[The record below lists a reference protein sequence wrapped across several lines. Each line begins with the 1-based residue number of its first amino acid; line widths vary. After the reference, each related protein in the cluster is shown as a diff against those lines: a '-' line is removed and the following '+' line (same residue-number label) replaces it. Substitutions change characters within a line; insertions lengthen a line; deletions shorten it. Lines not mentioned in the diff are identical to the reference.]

1 MTVLV
6 RDKVILSKSTEKEKP
21 MPKLYV
27 VATPIGNL
35 NDLTPRM
42 REALEAADLIAAED
56 TRVTM
61 KLLNQFDLHRQM
73 VSCHRHN
80 EAQKA
85 PQIVERMLAEDLT
98 VALTCDAGT
107 PGISDPGHILVR
119 ACWEAG
125 IPVEPVC
132 GPTAAATCLSASGF
146 DAREFAFY
154 GFLPREKKA
163 LSDKLDAI
171 LRAGV
176 PVFVLYESPHR
187 IVDLV
192 AALASKWPECLV
204 CVCSDL
210 TKKFERIYRG
220 QAGTVLAEL
229 RANPSVEKGEYCL
242 AVDISMLPFSEAHSQ
257 HPQAAAF
264 MLECL
269 LNGADLRDAAREAQ
283 AAGYPRNEVYRA
295 KLQIAALFGDDAR

>member
-1 MTVLV
+1 
-6 RDKVILSKSTEKEKP
+6 

-42 REALEAADLIAAED
+42 REALEKADLIAAED

-61 KLLNQFDLHRQM
+61 KLLNQFDIKRPM
-73 VSCHRHN
+73 TSCHRHN
-80 EAQKA
+80 EEDKA
-85 PQIVERMLAEDLT
+85 PQIVERMRADDLT

-107 PGISDPGHILVR
+107 PGISDPGHLLVR

-132 GPTAAATCLSASGF
+132 GPSAVVTALSASGF

-171 LRAGV
+171 RAAGIG
-176 PVFVLYESPHR
+176 VFVLYESPHR

-192 AALASKWPECLV
+192 TALAEKWPESLL

-210 TKKFERIYRG
+210 TKRFERLYRG
-220 QAGTVLAEL
+220 QAGRVLEQL
-229 RANPSVEKGEYCL
+229 KANPGVEKGEYCL
-242 AVDISMLPFSEAHSQ
+242 AADISMLP
-257 HPQAAAF
+257 P
-264 MLECL
+264 L
-269 LNGADLRDAAREAQ
+269 EAQ
-283 AAGYPRNEVYRA
+283 AEKPSAEVWMLAQMLDGMALSQAARQAQDAGYARNEVYRA
-295 KLQIAALFGDDAR
+295 KLKIADMFEEA

>member
-1 MTVLV
+1 
-6 RDKVILSKSTEKEKP
+6 

-35 NDLTPRM
+35 SDLTPRM

-61 KLLNQFDLHRQM
+61 KLLNQFDLKKPM
-73 VSCHRHN
+73 TSCHRHN
-80 EAQKA
+80 EEGKA
-85 PQIVERMLAEDLT
+85 PQIVEKMLADDLT

-107 PGISDPGHILVR
+107 PGISDPGHLLVR
-119 ACWEAG
+119 ACHEAH

-132 GPTAAATCLSASGF
+132 GPSAVATCLSVSGF

-163 LSDKLDAI
+163 LGEKLAAI
-171 LRAGV
+171 RKSGV

-187 IVDLV
+187 VVELV
-192 AALASKWPECLV
+192 EAIAALWPECML

-210 TKKFERIYRG
+210 TKRYERIYRG
-220 QAGTVLAEL
+220 AAPEVLALL
-229 RANPSVEKGEYCL
+229 RANPSVEKGEYCM
-242 AVDISMLPFSEAHSQ
+242 AVDISMLPPVQEAA
-257 HPQAAAF
+257 PRADAASF
-264 MLECL
+264 MLCAL
-269 LNGADLRDAAREAQ
+269 LEGGDLRSAARAAQ
-283 AAGYPRNEVYRA
+283 DAGYARNEVYRA
-295 KLQIAALFGDDAR
+295 KLRISELLEGAESEP

>member
-1 MTVLV
+1 
-6 RDKVILSKSTEKEKP
+6 

-42 REALEAADLIAAED
+42 REALECADLIAAED

-61 KLLNQFDLHRQM
+61 KLLSHFDLKKPM

-80 EAQKA
+80 EDARA

-107 PGISDPGHILVR
+107 PGISDPGHLLVR

-125 IPVEPVC
+125 VPVEPVC
-132 GPTAAATCLSASGF
+132 GPSAVVTALSASGF

-154 GFLPREKKA
+154 GFLPREKKP
-163 LSDKLDAI
+163 LKDKLESI
-171 LRAGV
+171 RRAGI

-187 IVDLV
+187 VVDLV
-192 AALASKWPECLV
+192 AQLAELWPECML

-210 TKKFERIYRG
+210 TKRFERIYRG
-220 QAGTVLAEL
+220 PAPEVLAQL
-229 RANPSVEKGEYCL
+229 QANPSVDKGEYCM
-242 AVDISMLPFSEAHSQ
+242 AVDISMLPPAESPETPKLDAATFMLSRILEGDDLDEAV
-257 HPQAAAF
+257 AAAK
-264 MLECL
+264 
-269 LNGADLRDAAREAQ
+269 D
-283 AAGYPRNEVYRA
+283 AGYPRNELYRA
-295 KLQIAALFGDDAR
+295 KLKVSALFED

>member
-1 MTVLV
+1 
-6 RDKVILSKSTEKEKP
+6 

-61 KLLNQFDLHRQM
+61 KLLNQFDLHRPM

-80 EAQKA
+80 EDQKA
-85 PQIVERMLAEDLT
+85 PQIVARMLQEDLT

-107 PGISDPGHILVR
+107 PGISDPGHLLVR
-119 ACWEAG
+119 SCWEAG

-132 GPTAAATCLSASGF
+132 GPSAAVTCLSASGF

-163 LSDKLDAI
+163 LSEKLNSI
-171 LRAGV
+171 HRSGI

-187 IVDLV
+187 VVDLV
-192 AALASKWPECLV
+192 EALAEKWPECLL

-210 TKKFERIYRG
+210 TKRYERIYRG
-220 QAGTVLAEL
+220 AAPDVLGQL

-242 AVDISMLPFSEAHSQ
+242 AVDLSMLPPAEAETARPDVS
-257 HPQAAAF
+257 AF
-264 MLECL
+264 MLSKIL
-269 LNGADLRDAAREAQ
+269 DGAEIREAADAAAE
-283 AAGYPRNEVYRA
+283 AGYARNDVYRA
-295 KLQIAALFGDDAR
+295 RLKISELFED

>member
-1 MTVLV
+1 
-6 RDKVILSKSTEKEKP
+6 

-35 NDLTPRM
+35 SDLTPRM
-42 REALEAADLIAAED
+42 REALSAADLVAAED

-61 KLLNQFDLHRQM
+61 KLLNQFDLKKPM
-73 VSCHRHN
+73 ISCHRHN
-80 EAQKA
+80 EDQKA

-107 PGISDPGHILVR
+107 PGISDPGHLLVR
-119 ACWEAG
+119 ECWQAG

-132 GPTAAATCLSASGF
+132 GPSAVVTCLSASGF

-171 LRAGV
+171 RRAGV

-187 IVDLV
+187 IVDLTEV
-192 AALASKWPECLV
+192 LAEKWPECLL

-210 TKKFERIYRG
+210 TKRYERIYRG
-220 QAGTVLAEL
+220 AAPEALSQL

-242 AVDISMLPFSEAHSQ
+242 AVDISMLPPMEA
-257 HPQAAAF
+257 PVARIDVAAF
-264 MLECL
+264 MLARIL
-269 LNGADLRDAAREAQ
+269 DGADLRNAADAALEN
-283 AAGYPRNEVYRA
+283 GYARNEVYRA
-295 KLQIAALFGDDAR
+295 KLRIADMFED

>member
-1 MTVLV
+1 
-6 RDKVILSKSTEKEKP
+6 

-61 KLLNQFDLHRQM
+61 KLLNQFDLHRPM

-80 EAQKA
+80 EDQKA
-85 PQIVERMLAEDLT
+85 PQIVARMLQEDLT

-107 PGISDPGHILVR
+107 PGISDPGHLLVR

-132 GPTAAATCLSASGF
+132 GPSAAVTCLSASGF
-146 DAREFAFY
+146 DAREFSFY

-163 LSDKLDAI
+163 LSEKLDAI
-171 LRAGV
+171 HRSGI

-192 AALASKWPECLV
+192 EALAEKWPECLL

-210 TKKFERIYRG
+210 TKRYERIYRG
-220 QAGTVLAEL
+220 AAPDVLGQL

-242 AVDISMLPFSEAHSQ
+242 AVDLSMLPPAKTKTARPDVS
-257 HPQAAAF
+257 AF
-264 MLECL
+264 MLSKIL
-269 LNGADLRDAAREAQ
+269 DGAEIREAADAAAE
-283 AAGYPRNEVYRA
+283 AGYARNDVYRA
-295 KLQIAALFGDDAR
+295 RLKISELFED

>member
-1 MTVLV
+1 
-6 RDKVILSKSTEKEKP
+6 
-21 MPKLYV
+21 MPKLFV

-61 KLLNQFDLHRQM
+61 KLLNHFDLHRQTT
-73 VSCHRHN
+73 SCHRHN
-80 EAQKA
+80 EEQKA
-85 PQIVERMLAEDLT
+85 PQIVARMLAEDLT

-107 PGISDPGHILVR
+107 PGISDPGHLLVR
-119 ACWEAG
+119 ACWDAG

-132 GPTAAATCLSASGF
+132 GPSAAVTCLSASGF

-163 LSDKLDAI
+163 LDARLDAI
-171 LRAGV
+171 RRGGV

-192 AALASKWPECLV
+192 DALARKWPECLL

-210 TKKFERIYRG
+210 TKRYERIYRG
-220 QAGTVLAEL
+220 PAPRVLEQL
-229 RANPSVEKGEYCL
+229 RANPGVEKGEYCL
-242 AVDISMLPFSEAHSQ
+242 AADISMLPPPEA
-257 HPQAAAF
+257 PAPRVEAAAF
-264 MLECL
+264 MLARML
-269 LNGADLRDAAREAQ
+269 DGADLRDAAEA
-283 AAGYPRNEVYRA
+283 AAGAGYPRNEIYRA
-295 KLQIAALFGDDAR
+295 RLKIAEMFDGE

>member
-1 MTVLV
+1 
-6 RDKVILSKSTEKEKP
+6 

-42 REALEAADLIAAED
+42 REALERADLIAAED

-61 KLLNQFDLHRQM
+61 KLLSHFDLKKPM

-80 EAQKA
+80 EDARA

-107 PGISDPGHILVR
+107 PGISDPGHLLVR

-125 IPVEPVC
+125 VPVEPVC
-132 GPTAAATCLSASGF
+132 GPSAVVTALSTSGF

-154 GFLPREKKA
+154 GFLPREKKP
-163 LSDKLDAI
+163 LKDKLESI
-171 LRAGV
+171 RRAGV

-187 IVDLV
+187 VVDLV
-192 AALASKWPECLV
+192 AQLAELWPECML

-210 TKKFERIYRG
+210 TKRFERIYRG
-220 QAGTVLAEL
+220 PAPEVLAQL
-229 RANPSVEKGEYCL
+229 QANPSVDKGEYCM
-242 AVDISMLPFSEAHSQ
+242 AVDISMLPPAESPET
-257 HPQAAAF
+257 PKLDAATF
-264 MLECL
+264 MLSRILE
-269 LNGADLRDAAREAQ
+269 GDDLDEAVSAAKD
-283 AAGYPRNEVYRA
+283 AGYPRNELYRA
-295 KLQIAALFGDDAR
+295 KLKVSELFED

>member
-1 MTVLV
+1 
-6 RDKVILSKSTEKEKP
+6 

-35 NDLTPRM
+35 SDLTPRM
-42 REALEAADLIAAED
+42 RDALEAADLIAAED

-61 KLLNQFDLHRQM
+61 KLLNQFDLHRPM
-73 VSCHRHN
+73 LSCHRHN
-80 EAQKA
+80 EESKA

-107 PGISDPGHILVR
+107 PGISDPGHLLVR
-119 ACWEAG
+119 SCWEAG

-132 GPTAAATCLSASGF
+132 GPSAVVTALSASGF

-163 LSDKLDAI
+163 LGDKLDAI
-171 LRAGV
+171 HRAGV

-192 AALASKWPECLV
+192 AAIAEKWPECAL

-210 TKKFERIYRG
+210 TKRYERIYRG
-220 QAGTVLAEL
+220 AAPEVLEVL
-229 RANPSVEKGEYCL
+229 TANASVEKGEYCL
-242 AVDISMLPFSEAHSQ
+242 AVDISMLPPAETPIQRPS
-257 HPQAAAF
+257 AAAWHGCAAPDD
-264 MLECL
+264 EGKRNDRL
-269 LNGADLRDAAREAQ
+269 LLAYSRFLDET
-283 AAGYPRNEVYRA
+283 
-295 KLQIAALFGDDAR
+295 FGER

>member
-1 MTVLV
+1 
-6 RDKVILSKSTEKEKP
+6 

-42 REALEAADLIAAED
+42 REALERADLIAAED

-61 KLLNQFDLHRQM
+61 KLLNQFDIKKPM
-73 VSCHRHN
+73 TSCHRHN
-80 EAQKA
+80 EDQKA
-85 PQIVERMLAEDLT
+85 PQIVERMLAEDMT

-107 PGISDPGHILVR
+107 PGISDPGHLLVR

-132 GPTAAATCLSASGF
+132 GPSAVVTALSASGF

-171 LRAGV
+171 RRAGM

-187 IVDLV
+187 IVELV
-192 AALASKWPECLV
+192 DAIAGKWPECML

-210 TKKFERIYRG
+210 TKRYERIYRG
-220 QAGTVLAEL
+220 AAGAVLDQL
-229 RANPSVEKGEYCL
+229 RANASVEKGEYCL
-242 AVDISMLPFSEAHSQ
+242 AVDISMLPPVEAPVQ
-257 HPQAAAF
+257 RPGVTAWILERVLEGEELREAAAAA
-264 MLECL
+264 LE
-269 LNGADLRDAAREAQ
+269 
-283 AAGYPRNEVYRA
+283 AGYPRNEVYRA
-295 KLQIAALFGDDAR
+295 KLKIGEMFEE

>member
-1 MTVLV
+1 
-6 RDKVILSKSTEKEKP
+6 

-42 REALEAADLIAAED
+42 RQALEEADLIAAED

-61 KLLNQFDLHRQM
+61 KLLNQFDIKKPM
-73 VSCHRHN
+73 TSCHRHN
-80 EAQKA
+80 EAGKA
-85 PQIVERMLAEDLT
+85 PQIAERMAAENLT

-107 PGISDPGHILVR
+107 PGISDPGHLLVR
-119 ACWEAG
+119 ACWETG

-132 GPTAAATCLSASGF
+132 GPSAVATALSASGF

-163 LSDKLDAI
+163 LYDKLEAI
-171 LRAGV
+171 HRAGI

-187 IVDLV
+187 VVELV
-192 AALASKWPECLV
+192 AAIADKWPTCML

-210 TKKFERIYRG
+210 TKRFERIYRAPAPG
-220 QAGTVLAEL
+220 VLEQL
-229 RANPSVEKGEYCL
+229 RANPGVEKGEYCL
-242 AVDISMLPFSEAHSQ
+242 VADISMLPAARIQAERLPVEAW
-257 HPQAAAF
+257 
-264 MLECL
+264 MLSKL
-269 LNGADLRDAAREAQ
+269 LDGADLAQAAREAQ
-283 AAGYPRNEVYRA
+283 EAGYARNEVYRA
-295 KLQIAALFGDDAR
+295 KLRIADMFEE